1 MSKTPNPTITITVS
15 GPTGSGKSRVL
26 AVIADVLK
34 LIHSDCIIEAP
45 DVKAEKEMCGNDYT
59 AWHKP
64 RSGTIF
70 KLKEVN
76 LPGSLQKP
84 TIRGISHSE
93 VMKRFEEC
101 GFRDKAGYPL
111 TLSFDFR
118 ELLYLALDHQSKPDR
133 EITVDDL
140 VDRPVPV
147 HIQALMSKLGIS
159 FEEYKETDLQPVV
172 DLVNWAL
179 TTPPVPEQTIQPDKK
194 DNEPSRRN
202 PNCLSGVVSK
212 DHDDRARRNTAFSQA
227 IGLVDQQ
234 LKGKIDPVTA
244 RASWYG
250 FMNEHGHTDLAD
262 YLGNI
267 FNGAVKRIRR
277 IPSLQNINTNGL
289 PVASSEQ
296 EELAEKISGIYSCV
310 MSQLHGMRDTTRACK
325 FWRKTLEEQ
334 VSKELLAEII
344 VRSIGDMHDYIEE
357 NKPII

>member
-1 MSKTPNPTITITVS
+1 MSKTLNPTITITVS
-15 GPTGSGKSRVL
+15 GPTGSGKSSVL
-26 AVIADVLK
+26 ARIADALR
-34 LIHSDCIIEAP
+34 LWYDDEAIIDSLAL
-45 DVKAEKEMCGNDYT
+45 KAEKEMCGNDYT

-70 KLKEVN
+70 KLEEVN
-76 LPGSLQKP
+76 QPINTGRYSTHNVETVIEKLTTARENLVKAEAE
-84 TIRGISHSE
+84 IRNKIQAAITST
-93 VMKRFEEC
+93 
-101 GFRDKAGYPL
+101 D
-111 TLSFDFR
+111 
-118 ELLYLALDHQSKPDR
+118 LY
-133 EITVDDL
+133 
-140 VDRPVPV
+140 DRPVPV
-147 HIQALMSKLGIS
+147 RIQALMSKLGIS
-159 FEEYKETDLQPVV
+159 FEEETDLQPVV

-194 DNEPSRRN
+194 DNEPSSRN

-234 LKGKIDPVTA
+234 LKGRIDPVTA

-296 EELAEKISGIYSCV
+296 EEQAEKISGIYSCV

-357 NKPII
+357 NKPVI